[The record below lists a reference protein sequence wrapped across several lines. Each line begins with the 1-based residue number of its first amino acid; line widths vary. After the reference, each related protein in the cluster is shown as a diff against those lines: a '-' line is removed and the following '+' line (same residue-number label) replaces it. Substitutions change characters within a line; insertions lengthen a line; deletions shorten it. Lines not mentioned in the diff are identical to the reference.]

1 MKKMNS
7 MDTPLGTLNKQLKKQ
22 ETMQTPYIILSGSG
36 RDTGFV
42 FFNKGET
49 SGDIN
54 CFKTLSSLT
63 LHFYVKFLVHQRY

>member
-22 ETMQTPYIILSGSG
+22 EAMQTPYIILSGSG

-42 FFNKGET
+42 
-49 SGDIN
+49 
-54 CFKTLSSLT
+54 CFLMKER
-63 LHFYVKFLVHQRY
+63 H